1 MDNWFSILVINS
13 EAKLPHQLQKY
24 VEIFLRMAPRSSK
37 EFAEVADSFYNF
49 MLVNPLW
56 FCISQLL
63 TTDHPFPQFQV
74 RHPFTRLVSAFRD
87 RVESCRMEVWL
98 ERDSFVNFDFT
109 GSCTQGSFLS
119 LNHPPYEF

>member
-49 MLVNPLW
+49 MLVNALVFNNPDPTCFL
-56 FCISQLL
+56 
-63 TTDHPFPQFQV
+63 QV

-87 RVESCRMEVWL
+87 RVESCKMEVPTSDLNNSL
-98 ERDSFVNFDFT
+98 ENLDF
-109 GSCTQGSFLS
+109 
-119 LNHPPYEF
+119 